1 MTTNQLD
8 TKQFNDCK
16 ADSGFACDTPVIRKL
31 SAESP
36 ATCVSKTQ
44 APLAKSNKGR
54 KRKYNTPEERL
65 EARRLQQ
72 KQYRERKKQQ
82 AQQLKQTSDEGA
94 KGSRGSI
101 GTLVKEDA

>member
-8 TKQFNDCK
+8 TKQFND
-16 ADSGFACDTPVIRKL
+16 TPVIRKL
-31 SAESP
+31 SAES
-36 ATCVSKTQ
+36 S
-44 APLAKSNKGR
+44 AKSNRGR

-82 AQQLKQTSDEGA
+82 AQQLKQTSDE
-94 KGSRGSI
+94 
-101 GTLVKEDA
+101 VKEDA